1 MLGIAESKKS
11 FEQKHI
17 TKKSVRLRNHSTLSS
32 MLRDK
37 SKSLRCATILKVGFM
52 VSYLYRAFHHS
63 TDH

>member
-37 SKSLRCATILKVGFM
+37 SKSLRCATILKVGFYGLL
-52 VSYLYRAFHHS
+52 SLQSISSFN
-63 TDH
+63 